1 MKRQLRNPK
10 FYLMILG
17 DAAFVAAAFIA
28 SFFLRYDGQIPE
40 WQWGYIEKALPLV
53 VGVKLV
59 MFLFFR
65 LYRGMWRYTGLVD
78 LLNVL
83 KAGLLSSVI
92 LVLIILFFFR
102 FVGYPRTVFVL
113 DLILTLV
120 LVGGIRIAIRI
131 FMSEHLSSS
140 WIRRPL
146 DARRGRKLLIIGAGH
161 AGEKAMRESL
171 DNPGLKVRVVG
182 FLDDDKNKQ
191 GKAIHGAPILGAI
204 DDIEQIGIS
213 YDEIL
218 IALPSAK
225 SSEMRHIVSLCEKTG
240 KRFRT
245 MPSIGELINGKI
257 SMTASR
263 EVTLEDL
270 FGREEIHL
278 DQEKINRY
286 LHDKRILI
294 TGAGGSIGTELVRQI
309 CRFDPRAVACFDFSE
324 FNLFTIEMECR
335 RLFPHVEI
343 VPFLGDIRDGKTVRR
358 VFGLFRPD
366 VVFHAAAYKH
376 VPMQELNPREA
387 VTVNVMGTGNL
398 VRAARDAGVECF
410 VLVSTDK
417 AVRPS
422 NVMGATKRVAE
433 MLVSDLNRRSGM
445 RFIAVRFGNVLR
457 SSGSVIPMFQ
467 EQIAR
472 GGPVTVTHPD
482 ITRYFMSISEA
493 AQLILQAGAMGEGG
507 EVFILDMGRP
517 VRILDIARDLIR
529 LHGLEPDEDIP
540 IEIIGLRPGEKLYEE
555 LITVG
560 EGIVPTGH
568 QKIMVLRG
576 LPSDGDKL
584 RKWVQELLDLTDTFD
599 DAAIKSKLQEIVPEY
614 TPQA

>member
-182 FLDDDKNKQ
+182 FLDDDKNK
-191 GKAIHGAPILGAI
+191 
-204 DDIEQIGIS
+204 
-213 YDEIL
+213 
-218 IALPSAK
+218 
-225 SSEMRHIVSLCEKTG
+225 
-240 KRFRT
+240 
-245 MPSIGELINGKI
+245 
-257 SMTASR
+257 
-263 EVTLEDL
+263 
-270 FGREEIHL
+270 
-278 DQEKINRY
+278 
-286 LHDKRILI
+286 
-294 TGAGGSIGTELVRQI
+294 
-309 CRFDPRAVACFDFSE
+309 
-324 FNLFTIEMECR
+324 
-335 RLFPHVEI
+335 
-343 VPFLGDIRDGKTVRR
+343 
-358 VFGLFRPD
+358 
-366 VVFHAAAYKH
+366 
-376 VPMQELNPREA
+376 
-387 VTVNVMGTGNL
+387 
-398 VRAARDAGVECF
+398 
-410 VLVSTDK
+410 
-417 AVRPS
+417 
-422 NVMGATKRVAE
+422 
-433 MLVSDLNRRSGM
+433 
-445 RFIAVRFGNVLR
+445 
-457 SSGSVIPMFQ
+457 
-467 EQIAR
+467 
-472 GGPVTVTHPD
+472 
-482 ITRYFMSISEA
+482 
-493 AQLILQAGAMGEGG
+493 
-507 EVFILDMGRP
+507 
-517 VRILDIARDLIR
+517 
-529 LHGLEPDEDIP
+529 
-540 IEIIGLRPGEKLYEE
+540 
-555 LITVG
+555 
-560 EGIVPTGH
+560 
-568 QKIMVLRG
+568 
-576 LPSDGDKL
+576 
-584 RKWVQELLDLTDTFD
+584 
-599 DAAIKSKLQEIVPEY
+599 
-614 TPQA
+614 

>member
-1 MKRQLRNPK
+1 MKRQLTNPK
-10 FYLMILG
+10 LYLMLLG
-17 DAAFVAAAFIA
+17 DAALVAAAFIA
-28 SFFLRYDGQIPE
+28 SFWLRYDGQIPD
-40 WQWGYIEKALPLV
+40 WQWEYIEKALLLV
-53 VGVKLV
+53 IGVKLTI
-59 MFLFFR
+59 FWFFK
-65 LYRGMWRYTGLVD
+65 LYRGMWRYTSLVD

-83 KAGLLSSVI
+83 KAGLLSSVA
-92 LVLIILFFFR
+92 LVLIILFLYR
-102 FVGYPRTVFVL
+102 FVGYPRTVFVI
-113 DLILTLV
+113 DVILTLL
-120 LVGGIRIAIRI
+120 LVGGIRIAIRL
-131 FMSEHLSSS
+131 FKSDHFFPF
-140 WIRRPL
+140 WISRPL
-146 DARRGRKLLIIGAGH
+146 DARRGRKLLIVGAGH

-204 DDIEQIGIS
+204 DDIEQIDIS

-225 SSEMRHIVSLCEKTG
+225 SVEMRRIVSLCEKTG

-245 MPSIGELINGKI
+245 MPSLGELINGKI

-286 LHDKRILI
+286 LRGKRILI

-324 FNLFTIEMECR
+324 FNLFTIEMKCR

-343 VPFLGDIRDGKTVRR
+343 VPFLGDIRDDKSVKR
-358 VFGLFRPD
+358 VFGLFQPD

-387 VTVNVMGTGNL
+387 VTVNVVGTRNL
-398 VRAARDAGVECF
+398 VWAARDASVECF

-433 MLVSDLNRRSGM
+433 MLVSDLTQRSGM

-576 LPSDGDKL
+576 LPSDGDTF
-584 RKWVQELLDLTDTFD
+584 RKQVQELLDLTDTFD
-599 DAAIKSKLQEIVPEY
+599 VASIKSKLHDIVPEY
-614 TPQA
+614 TPQP

>member
-584 RKWVQELLDLTDTFD
+584 WKQVQELLDLTDTFD

>member
-540 IEIIGLRPGEKLYEE
+540 IEVIGLRPGEKLYEE

-584 RKWVQELLDLTDTFD
+584 RKQVQELLDLTDTFD

>member
-1 MKRQLRNPK
+1 
-10 FYLMILG
+10 
-17 DAAFVAAAFIA
+17 
-28 SFFLRYDGQIPE
+28 
-40 WQWGYIEKALPLV
+40 
-53 VGVKLV
+53 
-59 MFLFFR
+59 
-65 LYRGMWRYTGLVD
+65 
-78 LLNVL
+78 
-83 KAGLLSSVI
+83 
-92 LVLIILFFFR
+92 
-102 FVGYPRTVFVL
+102 
-113 DLILTLV
+113 
-120 LVGGIRIAIRI
+120 
-131 FMSEHLSSS
+131 
-140 WIRRPL
+140 
-146 DARRGRKLLIIGAGH
+146 
-161 AGEKAMRESL
+161 
-171 DNPGLKVRVVG
+171 
-182 FLDDDKNKQ
+182 
-191 GKAIHGAPILGAI
+191 LGAI

-584 RKWVQELLDLTDTFD
+584 RKQVQELLDLTDTFG